1 MAKEVN
7 QVSTDIFMTTWYLI
21 YIFIRLFIFSGTRW
35 YQKFCFIWFLRVV
48 DREEKLIMFFSSRE
62 YYNTLTVYLPFC
74 SVLRIVQL
82 WKEDLAKVNKKAADS
97 LADPSEYENLFP
109 EFQEALQA
117 EQVRLKTFL
126 NFQMFL
132 IRLLFFVNVCFLLAV
147 ENVQVSE
154 KNVSVPIFFQFL
166 KRERVQM
173 KPAAQYKHVPVRL
186 FAWCT
191 DLLW

>member
-1 MAKEVN
+1 M
-7 QVSTDIFMTTWYLI
+7 
-21 YIFIRLFIFSGTRW
+21 
-35 YQKFCFIWFLRVV
+35 
-48 DREEKLIMFFSSRE
+48 
-62 YYNTLTVYLPFC
+62 
-74 SVLRIVQL
+74 

-117 EQVRLKTFL
+117 EQVRLRTFL

-132 IRLLFFVNVCFLLAV
+132 IRLFFFVNVCFLLAV
-147 ENVQVSE
+147 DNVQVSE

-173 KPAAQYKHVPVRL
+173 KPAARYKHVPVRL

>member
-1 MAKEVN
+1 M
-7 QVSTDIFMTTWYLI
+7 
-21 YIFIRLFIFSGTRW
+21 
-35 YQKFCFIWFLRVV
+35 

-117 EQVRLKTFL
+117 EQVRLRTFL

-154 KNVSVPIFFQFL
+154 KNVSVLIFSSF
-166 KRERVQM
+166 
-173 KPAAQYKHVPVRL
+173 
-186 FAWCT
+186 
-191 DLLW
+191 

>member
-117 EQVRLKTFL
+117 EQVRLRTFL

-154 KNVSVPIFFQFL
+154 KNVSVPIFFQLL

>member
-117 EQVRLKTFL
+117 EQVRLRTFL

-132 IRLLFFVNVCFLLAV
+132 IRLLFFVNVYFLLAV

-154 KNVSVPIFFQFL
+154 KNVSVLIFSSFWSG
-166 KRERVQM
+166 KEC
-173 KPAAQYKHVPVRL
+173 K
-186 FAWCT
+186 WN
-191 DLLW
+191 LLPSISMFR

>member
-7 QVSTDIFMTTWYLI
+7 QVSTYIFMTTWYLI

-117 EQVRLKTFL
+117 EQVRLRTFL

>member
-117 EQVRLKTFL
+117 EQVRLRTFL

>member
-1 MAKEVN
+1 M
-7 QVSTDIFMTTWYLI
+7 
-21 YIFIRLFIFSGTRW
+21 
-35 YQKFCFIWFLRVV
+35 
-48 DREEKLIMFFSSRE
+48 
-62 YYNTLTVYLPFC
+62 
-74 SVLRIVQL
+74 

-117 EQVRLKTFL
+117 EQVRLRTFL

-132 IRLLFFVNVCFLLAV
+132 IRLLFFVYFLLAV

-154 KNVSVPIFFQFL
+154 KNVSVLIFFQFL

>member
-117 EQVRLKTFL
+117 EQVRLRTFL

-132 IRLLFFVNVCFLLAV
+132 IRLLFFVSVCFLLAV

>member
-1 MAKEVN
+1 M
-7 QVSTDIFMTTWYLI
+7 
-21 YIFIRLFIFSGTRW
+21 
-35 YQKFCFIWFLRVV
+35 

-117 EQVRLKTFL
+117 EQVRLRTFL

-154 KNVSVPIFFQFL
+154 KNVSVTIFFQFL

>member
-117 EQVRLKTFL
+117 EQVRLRTFL
-126 NFQMFL
+126 NFQTFL